1 MNLKKHLKF
10 IIMQHLDNNNYY
22 STSTEGVNVDLD
34 RRKCTFTEDVDRQR
48 TSELSIYTN
57 DSNDV
62 VKKLIKEHEKLI
74 YEIDSD
80 DRLQGSD
87 DRQKDFIIEKKVSN
101 NLTCEICKDH
111 TFNTNGCKKN
121 YIILSCNHIF
131 HIYCLAQSH
140 YKKFSDTLNIF
151 DKSDSFD
158 NCACTICNEKLEL
171 EQILYLHSTF
181 MSNTKNLLTNHQNS
195 IEHLEGQLQQ
205 LKIELRTLYNYKY
218 KLEKERE
225 KSKQIMCILNTML

>member
-1 MNLKKHLKF
+1 
-10 IIMQHLDNNNYY
+10 MQHLDNNNYY
-22 STSTEGVNVDLD
+22 STSTEGVN
-34 RRKCTFTEDVDRQR
+34 VDRQR

-74 YEIDSD
+74 HEIDED
-80 DRLQGSD
+80 VVRLQGSD

-101 NLTCEICKDH
+101 NLTCEICKDP

>member
-1 MNLKKHLKF
+1 
-10 IIMQHLDNNNYY
+10 MQITLTKDDDKV
-22 STSTEGVNVDLD
+22 TSTFDD
-34 RRKCTFTEDVDRQR
+34 DTTFTLKVPTFTDDVDRRQG
-48 TSELSIYTN
+48 TFT
-57 DSNDV
+57 DDV
-62 VKKLIKEHEKLI
+62 
-74 YEIDSD
+74 DRRQGTFTD
-80 DRLQGSD
+80 DVDRRQGTFTD
-87 DRQKDFIIEKKVSN
+87 DVDRRQGIIIEKKEKN
-101 NLTCEICKDH
+101 NLICEMCKDH
-111 TFNTNGCKKN
+111 TLNTKGCKKN

-140 YKKFSDTLNIF
+140 YEKISDTLNIF
-151 DKSDSFD
+151 GKGIKDDSFD
-158 NCACTICNEKLEL
+158 NCKCTICDEKLEL

-181 MSNTKNLLTNHQNS
+181 MSNTKNLLTNHQES

>member
-1 MNLKKHLKF
+1 MNLKKYIKS
-10 IIMQHLDNNNYY
+10 IIMQDLDNNSYY
-22 STSTEGVNVDLD
+22 NSTFDD
-34 RRKCTFTEDVDRQR
+34 RRQGTFTDDVDRRQGTEIDRQR
-48 TSELSIYTN
+48 ISELSIYTN

-74 YEIDSD
+74 HDIDYD
-80 DRLQGSD
+80 DK
-87 DRQKDFIIEKKVSN
+87 QKDFIIEKKEKN
-101 NLTCEICKDH
+101 NLLCEICKDS
-111 TFNTNGCKKN
+111 TFNTKSCKKN

-151 DKSDSFD
+151 DKGIQDDSFD
-158 NCACTICNEKLEL
+158 NCKCTICNEKLEL
-171 EQILYLHSTF
+171 EQIMYLHSTF

-205 LKIELRTLYNYKY
+205 LKVELRTLYNYKY